1 MKTVIYVWRNNSI
14 HRSKLCDDLFQLIQT
29 TCYLHY
35 LSVITP
41 FTLYV
46 DTQHHSISKV
56 LHVLQHPHMKLIA
69 TSEIPIAH
77 DIDYYIQSTNTDI
90 IFFYSTTY
98 LHVKLNQPC
107 IECIQHILMPSPTLI
122 LRILPIQ
129 VHNILHIHI
138 NDPIISTF
146 KYPHLLYTVYER
158 IKHYLTP
165 TTIVLSDTYEIKQYV
180 KSKQEC
186 IVFDT
191 KIGNIGYPPH
201 DNRIED
207 TLFDLYLMTKAT
219 KIYSFSWMNTIPGFV
234 KIAAY
239 YNVPIIEIKLINK

>member
-1 MKTVIYVWRNNSI
+1 MKSVIYVWKNNSI
-14 HRSKLCDDLFQLIQT
+14 HRSKLCDDFFQLIQT

-35 LSVITP
+35 LSVIMS

-56 LHVLQHPHMKLIA
+56 LPVLNHPHMKLI
-69 TSEIPIAH
+69 SDNEIPVVH
-77 DIDYYIQSTNTDI
+77 DLDYYIQSTDSDI
-90 IFFYSTTY
+90 LYFCSTTS
-98 LHVKLNQPC
+98 LPFKLNKPC
-107 IECIQHILMPSPTLI
+107 IEFIQRILMPSPTLI

-129 VHNILHIHI
+129 VYNVVHVHI
-138 NDPIISTF
+138 NNPIISKF
-146 KYPHLLYTVYER
+146 KYPYLLYTVYER

-165 TTIVLSDTYEIKQYV
+165 TTIVLSDTYEIKTYI
-180 KSKQEC
+180 KSKHDC

-201 DNRIED
+201 DNTVED

-219 KIYSFSWMNTIPGFV
+219 KIYSFSWYNSIPGFV
-234 KIAAY
+234 KIANV
-239 YNVPIIEIKLINK
+239 YNVPIVEIKLIN